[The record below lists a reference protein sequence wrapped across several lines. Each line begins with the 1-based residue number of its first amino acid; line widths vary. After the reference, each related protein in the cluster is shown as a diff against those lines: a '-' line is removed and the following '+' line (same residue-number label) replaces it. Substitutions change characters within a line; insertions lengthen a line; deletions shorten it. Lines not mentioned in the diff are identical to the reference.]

1 MKIFKKEQAGLASLP
16 TVLVLIALII
26 SVGVFVSAVSVSD
39 NLSVSGAGAS
49 DRALNYARSGA
60 RDALE
65 RIARNKDYVEDYDIA
80 AVPDGCAEPFYGC
93 VSVNVAAGN
102 PKMISTVG
110 RAGDFIRKIQVAATL
125 DADGLVL
132 DYDWT
137 EQ

>member
-65 RIARNKDYVEDYDIA
+65 RIARNKDYVGDYDIA
-80 AVPDGCAEPFYGC
+80 AVPDGCLEPFSGC
-93 VSVNVAAGN
+93 VSVSVAAGN
-102 PKMISTVG
+102 PKMISAAG

-125 DADGLVL
+125 DADGLIL